1 MENLKITLSQIGL
14 YNPQRLSDEAAE
26 KLFVVRTKFFQF
38 IIDKL
43 KKEKPNGIPQH
54 YLIIAQRG
62 MGKTT
67 LLKRIEVELRK
78 TEYKEAFIPL
88 LFPEEQYN
96 LKNLAQFWL
105 NSLDA
110 LADTLEVEKNIQQVK
125 IIDEKVKG
133 LGLIKNQEDRSKEAF
148 QFLKTIC
155 LSINRRPILLIDN
168 MSFIFDRLDKEEQH
182 TLRAWLMQNG
192 APIVIGASAV
202 TVEDTFDYGAPFY
215 DAFLIQYLKKLS
227 FEELIEIL
235 TNLAKLTQAEKVIPT
250 IQQQLARIKTL
261 YHLTG
266 GNPRTATMLFKL
278 IVKGFS
284 KDINDDLEAL
294 LDEIT
299 PLYKSKFEELSPQMQ
314 VIVDA
319 IALNWD
325 PINIEQ
331 LRDETHY
338 ENNQLSPQLKRL
350 TEVGWIEK
358 TNAYK
363 AKGSA
368 YQISERFFNIWFLM
382 RRSSR
387 RQKREL
393 YCLSKF
399 LESFY
404 GDDINTVAQNSLLSK
419 SLHPNQVTYCLALA
433 EVVKDENLKYQLQEK
448 SYNELQDFAK
458 TNPELLKQFDIPAN
472 NEDDLLNL
480 YQQYLNENE
489 SGNHLQCEITILKL
503 AELTKENTV
512 LNATIYNELGNLY
525 QIYLKKYKDSEKAY
539 KKAIELDQKYAYP
552 WNGLGN
558 LYKAMQNYIEA
569 EKAYKKAIELDQK
582 AVAPWNGLGNLYKNY
597 MQKYEEAEKAYKKA
611 IELDQKYAY
620 PWNGLGNLYKA
631 MQNYIEAEKAYKKAI
646 ELDQKAVAPWNGLG
660 NLYKN
665 YMQKYEEAEKAYKK
679 AIELDQKAAAPWN
692 GLGNLYKAMQNYI
705 EAEKAYKKAIELD
718 QKVAAPWNG
727 LGNLYKAMQNY
738 IEAEKAY
745 KKAIELDQ
753 KYAYPW
759 NGLGNLYQDYL
770 QKYEEAEK
778 AYKKAIE
785 LDQKTAYPWIG
796 LGDLYQ
802 DHLQKYKESEK
813 AYKKAIELDQKDAYP
828 WNGLGNLY
836 QDNMQKY
843 EEAEF
848 VYKKAIELD
857 VDNNISKINLVFL
870 YRDKMSR
877 INDAEEVFNS
887 IVMDETIAD
896 SYWLNKALFELYK
909 RNEGI
914 AKEYFEK
921 ALETI
926 KDALP
931 QNTQD
936 DWWRFGAI
944 VTKLGFGNW
953 AVSILK
959 EHGFDVVLSPYYVAI
974 KAMNE
979 KDTEGYLNSK
989 ALEIREPAIRLIEIM
1004 KKY

>member
-14 YNPQRLSDEAAE
+14 YNPQRLSDEATE

-78 TEYKEAFIPL
+78 PEFQETFIPL

-110 LADTLEVEKNIQQVK
+110 LADTLEVEKNSQEVK
-125 IIDEKVKG
+125 IIDEKVKE
-133 LGLIKNQEDRSKEAF
+133 LGLIKNHEDRSKEAF

-235 TNLAKLTQAEKVIPT
+235 TNLAKLTQTEEVIPT

-278 IVKGFS
+278 IIKGFS

-350 TEVGWIEK
+350 IEVGWIEK
-358 TNAYK
+358 SNAYK

-419 SLHPNQVTYCLALA
+419 SSHPNQVTYCLALA

-448 SYNELQDFAK
+448 SYKELQDFAQ

-472 NEDDLLNL
+472 
-480 YQQYLNENE
+480 
-489 SGNHLQCEITILKL
+489 
-503 AELTKENTV
+503 
-512 LNATIYNELGNLY
+512 
-525 QIYLKKYKDSEKAY
+525 YKDKDLPKYLEKYFKTVTNIEKAY
-539 KKAIELDQKYAYP
+539 KNAIDLGESFDFPLTSIKKIYQNHLQKYDD
-552 WNGLGN
+552 
-558 LYKAMQNYIEA
+558 A
-569 EKAYKKAIELDQK
+569 EKAYKKAIELD
-582 AVAPWNGLGNLYKNY
+582 
-597 MQKYEEAEKAYKKA
+597 
-611 IELDQKYAY
+611 
-620 PWNGLGNLYKA
+620 
-631 MQNYIEAEKAYKKAI
+631 
-646 ELDQKAVAPWNGLG
+646 
-660 NLYKN
+660 
-665 YMQKYEEAEKAYKK
+665 
-679 AIELDQKAAAPWN
+679 
-692 GLGNLYKAMQNYI
+692 
-705 EAEKAYKKAIELD
+705 
-718 QKVAAPWNG
+718 
-727 LGNLYKAMQNY
+727 
-738 IEAEKAY
+738 
-745 KKAIELDQ
+745 
-753 KYAYPW
+753 
-759 NGLGNLYQDYL
+759 
-770 QKYEEAEK
+770 
-778 AYKKAIE
+778 
-785 LDQKTAYPWIG
+785 
-796 LGDLYQ
+796 
-802 DHLQKYKESEK
+802 ES
-813 AYKKAIELDQKDAYP
+813 
-828 WNGLGNLY
+828 
-836 QDNMQKY
+836 
-843 EEAEF
+843 
-848 VYKKAIELD
+848 
-857 VDNNISKINLVFL
+857 NNIPKINLVFL
-870 YRDKMSR
+870 YRDTMNR
-877 INDAEEVFNS
+877 IKDAEEVFNS

-909 RNEGI
+909 RNEGS

-921 ALETI
+921 ALENI
-926 KDALP
+926 HDKLP
-931 QNTQD
+931 HNTQD

-959 EHGFDVVLSPYYVAI
+959 EHGYDIILSPYYVAI